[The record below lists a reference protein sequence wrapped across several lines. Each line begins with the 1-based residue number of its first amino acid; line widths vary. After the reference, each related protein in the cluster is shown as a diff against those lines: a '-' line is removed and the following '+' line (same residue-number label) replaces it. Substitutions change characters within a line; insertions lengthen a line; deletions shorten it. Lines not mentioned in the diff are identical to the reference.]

1 MNAVPEI
8 LPEGTL
14 LSGRYTVAARLSDTE
29 GERLYRAQ
37 TSWGEAVLV
46 TEFVGPLE
54 GPEAARA
61 RAAYLRQAKLLTQVQ
76 HPGVIRTSDL
86 FEERGTVYLIQED
99 RGWVSLR
106 GALKGGP
113 LPPAEVLALALETYR
128 ALAAA
133 HAGSVLHRRLSPER
147 IWRAPGS
154 APVLA
159 RFSLG
164 TAALA
169 EAHLRFTPDARYA
182 APEQLALDT
191 SAGPPSDV
199 YSLAAVL
206 VETLTGRSLPPASA
220 RANGVPLPP
229 FPEHTPLPLQE
240 ALTQALKLNPS
251 ERAVSA
257 GEVLEAL
264 QSRQRPVSGQS
275 PVSGQRTDAA
285 ALTEVVPDPVVQAN
299 PLPLPPAVPPASPP
313 TRRPWV
319 IPAVALVALLM
330 GLTFAW
336 ATLSGRTVTAPATA
350 ATPAE
355 TPTIQAGAPATEP
368 APIPAHD
375 SAPTSEPAPAPTEPL
390 PGRMV
395 GTQELL
401 LLDEPGGTTLQKLP
415 AGTLLSVVERQEG
428 WVRVTGTELAG
439 WVSTAHLLTVH
450 TDAETQALE
459 SELRS
464 GGEVSVPAGVFVL
477 EQPLTLSS
485 SATISGAG
493 LDVSI
498 LISDAAEDTLILRGA
513 DISLSGLTV
522 SHRGQTPAR
531 TLLVSGGHLALSDAR
546 LSGAVRAEAQ
556 KSYGSGL
563 WLSDG
568 AVAEITGS
576 QLTGNAYGLYVSDTS
591 AATVTG
597 SSLSHNSDGGGL
609 FMDQSSGTVSQSTIE
624 GNGAHGLHIRGTATP
639 LIQDNQIVRNGQRG
653 LSIFEQA
660 APSVQKNTIER
671 NGFQGIGVQD
681 QATPR
686 ISGNTIEFNRQSGLT
701 YFGGA
706 AGTAQ
711 DNVISNN
718 AHAGVAVT
726 QDAQPELSGNTV
738 ERNGENGL
746 AYSDRAGGSASGNT
760 IRFSG
765 SPGISAWG
773 TAHPTLSGN
782 TVSQSRQSGVVFAEN
797 AAGTISGNTIE
808 GNAFYGLIVTGS
820 AAPAAL
826 NNTVTGN
833 TKGGI
838 FYKQN
843 AGGTSSGNTCDSNGG
858 PDMQLALDPGTP
870 GPSLMDI
877 GCLPSGGGD

>member
-1 MNAVPEI
+1 MNTVLEV
-8 LPEGTL
+8 LPEGTV
-14 LSGRYTVAARLSDTE
+14 LSGRYTVEVLLSDTE

-106 GALKGGP
+106 EGLKRGP
-113 LPPAEVLALALETYR
+113 VPPAEVLALALETYQ

-147 IWRAPGS
+147 IWKAPGS
-154 APVLA
+154 VPVLA
-159 RFSLG
+159 RFALG

-182 APEQLALDT
+182 APEQLALDA

-206 VETLTGRSLPPASA
+206 VETLTGRSVPPASA

-229 FPEHTPLPLQE
+229 FPEHTPLSLRE

-264 QSRQRPVSGQS
+264 RSRQQTDS
-275 PVSGQRTDAA
+275 PVPA
-285 ALTEVVPDPVVQAN
+285 EVVPEPPVPAVQPDPQPV
-299 PLPLPPAVPPASPP
+299 PPAPPPASPP

-319 IPAVALVALLM
+319 IPAAVGVALLL
-330 GLTFAW
+330 GLTLAW
-336 ATLSGRTVTAPATA
+336 TSLSGGTAPAPATA

-355 TPTIQAGAPATEP
+355 TPTIQAAEP
-368 APIPAHD
+368 AAEPTPA
-375 SAPTSEPAPAPTEPL
+375 PEPAPAPAEPVL
-390 PGRMV
+390 ARMV
-395 GTQELL
+395 GTQDLL
-401 LLDEPGGTTLQKLP
+401 LLDGPDGATLKKLP
-415 AGTLLSVVERQEG
+415 TGTLLPVVEQQEG
-428 WVRVTGTELAG
+428 WVRVAGTELAG

-459 SELRS
+459 AELRS

-477 EQPLTLSS
+477 QEPLTLSN
-485 SATISGAG
+485 SATITGAG
-493 LDVSI
+493 LDASI
-498 LISDAAEDTLILRGA
+498 LISDAAEDTLILQGA
-513 DISLSGLTV
+513 DVSLSGLTV

-531 TLLVSGGHLALSDAR
+531 TLLVSGGHLTLADVR
-546 LSGAVRAEAQ
+546 LSGAVRDEAQ

-591 AATVTG
+591 SATVTG
-597 SSLSHNSDGGGL
+597 SSLSHNTDGGGL
-609 FMDQSSGTVSQSTIE
+609 FMDQSSGTVSQNTIE
-624 GNGAHGLHIRGTATP
+624 ANGAHGLHIRGTATP

-660 APSVQKNTIER
+660 APSVEKNTIER
-671 NGFQGIGVQD
+671 NGFQGVGVQD
-681 QATPR
+681 QATPQ
-686 ISGNTIEFNRQSGLT
+686 ISGNTIQFNRQSGLT

-718 AHAGVAVT
+718 ARAGVSVT
-726 QDAQPELSGNTV
+726 QDAEPELSGNTV

-760 IRFSG
+760 IRLSG

-773 TAHPTLSGN
+773 TAHPTLSDN

-808 GNAFYGLIVTGS
+808 ENAFYGLIVTGS
-820 AAPAAL
+820 AAPETL

-833 TKGGI
+833 MKGGI

-843 AGGTSSGNTCDSNGG
+843 AGGTSSGNTCNSNGG
-858 PDMQLALDPGTP
+858 PDMQIALDPGNP
-870 GPSLMDI
+870 GPTLAEYDD
-877 GCLPSGGGD
+877 GCLPAG